1 MSSLSYIFS
10 QKLKSTTFLLKGEDA
25 NFFILLKDVSDIEPT
40 VYQNYTIF
48 LYEKAYHW
56 LNGNDEIRKNI
67 NTQKNVRC
75 KFMKIVKKQWN
86 HVVVLIKYCLIKAH
100 QFPEYLFAVSPKYK
114 CSQSYTL

>member
-25 NFFILLKDVSDIEPT
+25 NFFILLKDVSDIEPI

-48 LYEKAYHW
+48 LCEKAYHW

-75 KFMKIVKKQWN
+75 KFMKIVKKQ
-86 HVVVLIKYCLIKAH
+86 
-100 QFPEYLFAVSPKYK
+100 
-114 CSQSYTL
+114 